1 MKKVPPVKI
10 ASVVY
15 RRGTSKEKIII
26 FTEALVALIVL
37 ELLIKCSDSIKGLRW
52 GSQDAGDIHSCFGLL
67 DLWPDICDVISEG

>member
-15 RRGTSKEKIII
+15 RRGASKEKVII

-37 ELLIKCSDSIKGLRW
+37 EFLIKCNDSIKGLRL
-52 GSQDAGDIHSCFGLL
+52 GVSGLRGHPFMLRALGPVAGHL
-67 DLWPDICDVISEG
+67 